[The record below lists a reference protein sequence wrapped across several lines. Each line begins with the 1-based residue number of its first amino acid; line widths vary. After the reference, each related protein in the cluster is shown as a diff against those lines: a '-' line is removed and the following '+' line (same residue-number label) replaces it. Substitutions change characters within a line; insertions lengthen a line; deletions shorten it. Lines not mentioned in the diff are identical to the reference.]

1 MAGVRDS
8 SLLQNVQ
15 TGCGAHPATYS
26 LGAGVL
32 SLGIKQR
39 EFVHSLPYSCTPRY
53 AFMTWTVTPL
63 PIYKLKTVLR

>member
-1 MAGVRDS
+1 MAGVRES

-15 TGCGAHPATYS
+15 TGCGGHLVTYS

-39 EFVHSLPYSCTPRY
+39 EFDHSPPYSCTPHY
-53 AFMTWTVTPL
+53 AFMTRTVTPV
-63 PIYKLKTVLR
+63 PFYKLKTVLR